1 MLTNSPHT
9 GLMAEYYPSYSRAER
24 LADGAVHVVGFIAA
38 VTGVSVL
45 FAMWALRMDGVT
57 LASTIVYSAALLLML
72 GASAAYHLYAYTPA
86 RPILRRLDHAAIY
99 VKIAGTFT
107 PLAAFLGTAFG
118 YVILGIV
125 WALAIF
131 GAATKIMAKRGQI
144 GSGWLPYVALGWIGI
159 ALFVPLMAVLP
170 TASLALLLA
179 GGGTYMVGVFFYTW
193 QSLRFAN
200 AIWHGFVAVA
210 TACFFMGIATGLS
223 AGL

>member
-1 MLTNSPHT
+1 MLTNSPHI
-9 GLMAEYYPSYSRAER
+9 GLMTEYYPDYSRAER
-24 LADGAVHVVGFIAA
+24 LADGAVHVAGFIAA
-38 VTGVSVL
+38 VTGVAVL

-57 LASTIVYSAALLLML
+57 LVSTIVYSVALLLML

-125 WALAIF
+125 WTLAIF

-179 GGGTYMVGVFFYTW
+179 GGLTYMVGVIFYTW